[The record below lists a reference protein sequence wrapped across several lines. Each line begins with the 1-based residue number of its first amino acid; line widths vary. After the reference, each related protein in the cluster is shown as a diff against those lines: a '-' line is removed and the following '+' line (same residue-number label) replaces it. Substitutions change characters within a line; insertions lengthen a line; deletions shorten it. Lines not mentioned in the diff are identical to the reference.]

1 MRTFSWMSCTV
12 RTWGQRDLARES
24 GSGLWGWLRVRC
36 ERKGREPGRRAQ
48 GEPGQSCA
56 ECRQAHDCSIHLKA
70 WLFAGEAS
78 LDGHPLPGFS
88 VAFQHRPYAPIAA
101 SSPDQAPGLC
111 TSPHPVSL
119 LGCLTSSSTS
129 PSRKVKS
136 PTRLL
141 HPRGLVAWGMGPLVP
156 CPPTHTPV
164 CAARKPS
171 VVLTPGKHDHFSI
184 PVLLPPPSGAS
195 GPPGSQGWPRA
206 PHLPQLCSPRCA
218 TVSF

>member
-156 CPPTHTPV
+156 CPLHTHL
-164 CAARKPS
+164 S
-171 VVLTPGKHDHFSI
+171 VQ
-184 PVLLPPPSGAS
+184 
-195 GPPGSQGWPRA
+195 PGSPASSLRLASMTTSPYLSCCHRHLGPVGLQAPRA
-206 PHLPQLCSPRCA
+206 GPVALTFHSSVPHAVPQ
-218 TVSF
+218 